1 MRSWSQ
7 RNPDPKDPGGT
18 ASSRQYMAGGQ
29 LFFGSLYSSTM
40 GVLQGIA
47 VELPGWSYGCELMCP
62 LMMASKSRPTA
73 AWTGTCSTRV
83 SKWQWTSTV
92 LLPGRGQSAAAT
104 PCDSERSQ
112 GNDRSDWLQVFTVYS
127 LSPLVDWKLH
137 ERSWFVCLAYF
148 QGYQVQHRWHP
159 APRVSST

>member
-1 MRSWSQ
+1 MWNYIHLNSLQ
-7 RNPDPKDPGGT
+7 I
-18 ASSRQYMAGGQ
+18 
-29 LFFGSLYSSTM
+29 FFKKLINYVTNDNEMSENKHKFSLPTTSKPIF
-40 GVLQGIA
+40 VLLLYFLIF
-47 VELPGWSYGCELMCP
+47 LELMCP

-83 SKWQWTSTV
+83 SKRQWTSTV
-92 LLPGRGQSAAAT
+92 LLPGRGQSAAAA

-148 QGYQVQHRWHP
+148 QGYQVQHRRHP